1 METDGDGMKPD
12 AYEREFDFLSNL
24 PPEVVQ
30 KITSYLSVR
39 DVLKCLAVCRNWNG
53 ILSGIELAPFWRRAC
68 HYAGFPYY
76 YIKERMPKCKYP
88 SELFHEVRLHKDKV
102 SVLKPEIQTV
112 IGTHPFE
119 STTKCEYA
127 GSGFFVKTVDYTSLE
142 NEETVIGQLCPE
154 RQTIIKRD
162 TLTGSY
168 GQVVWAAVIAGH
180 IVWQTQ
186 ESHWF
191 RYHIKDRTFHKLQI
205 GRLQRGMGDT
215 VGYCQHCLFLVIAGT
230 ENTMHGYSW
239 QFQFLK
245 IDKHDRA
252 PDNKAKTPIPPGI
265 TQFIPRPVKAH
276 LIPEDDNCSSHQ
288 LIVQGGTGACVFR
301 VTGDADEGIKLSP
314 KPIGTLNPFFD
325 SEAAVMVVNTTS
337 EMTLSHDEELIG
349 MVTSVV
355 YPYAS
360 GLCLHIFD
368 VKTYERVLSVK
379 VDWKE
384 SFNDAEV
391 LCFSRLYALVG
402 VGHSKG
408 VVKVVECRTGKILL
422 SHSGLSRGLPPVI
435 PMARLLFVH
444 YQGSYGDE
452 CLVDVTSPFTI
463 LVLYRKGIGNIEG
476 VYFHP
481 FPQLESRGHIIELEE
496 ESEDD
501 RDD

>member
-1 METDGDGMKPD
+1 METGGDGMRVD
-12 AYEREFDFLSNL
+12 GYEGDFDFLSNL
-24 PPEVVQ
+24 PPEVVL
-30 KITSYLSVR
+30 KVTAYLPVK

-53 ILSGIELAPFWRRAC
+53 ILSVGELAPFWRRAC
-68 HYAGFPYY
+68 HHAGLPDY
-76 YIKERMPKCKYP
+76 YIREHMPNCKYP
-88 SELFHEVRLHKDKV
+88 SELFHEARLHKDKV
-102 SVLKPEIQTV
+102 ALCKPEIHTV
-112 IGTHPFE
+112 TGSHPLE

-127 GSGFFVKTVDYTSLE
+127 GQGFFVKTVDYTSLQ
-142 NEETVIGQLCPE
+142 NEETVIGELCPE
-154 RQTIIKRD
+154 NKTVLKRD

-168 GQVVWAAVIAGH
+168 GQVTWAAVTSGNI
-180 IVWQTQ
+180 IWMTQ
-186 ESHWF
+186 DHHWW
-191 RYHIKDRTFHKLQI
+191 RYNIKSRTFHKLVI
-205 GRLQRGMGDT
+205 GRQQRSMGDT
-215 VGYCQHCLFLVIAGT
+215 IGYCRHCLFLVVAGT

-245 IDKHDRA
+245 IDEKDRA
-252 PDNKAKTPIPPGI
+252 TEHKAKTPIPPGI

-288 LIVQGGTGACVFR
+288 LIIQGGTGACVFR
-301 VTGDADEGIKLSP
+301 VTHDKEEGMKLSP

-325 SEAAVMVVNTTS
+325 SDAAVMVVNTTS

-368 VKTYERVLSVK
+368 VKTYERIISVK
-379 VDWKE
+379 VDWKD

-391 LCFSRLYALVG
+391 LCFSRLYAIVG

-408 VVKVVECRTGKILL
+408 VVKVVQCHTGRILL
-422 SHSGLSRGLPPVI
+422 SHQGLSRGLPPVI

-452 CLVDVTSPFTI
+452 SLVDVRSPFTV

-481 FPQLESRGHIIELEE
+481 FPQLASRNHIIELEE